1 MNREELQRYRRHL
14 LLPSIGERGQER
26 LLASRV
32 LQVGVGG
39 LGSPLALYLAAAGVG
54 QLTLVDPDRVD
65 LSNLQRQ
72 VIHQTP
78 DIGRPKVESARDR
91 LAALNPGV
99 RVVPVPRAL
108 EGEELLAAA
117 RAADVVV
124 DATDNFA
131 ARFAVNA
138 ACVEARRPLVSG
150 AVTRWEG
157 QVTVFRADQGGG
169 PCYRC
174 LYPEGGEGSEG
185 AEGAEGGAGGA
196 GGEGGAPDGAPGV
209 VGPVVGIVGS
219 VQATEVLKV
228 LLGAGETL
236 AGRLLVL
243 DALSMEWRTLRLRR
257 DPACPVCGPRAP

>member
-1 MNREELQRYRRHL
+1 MNQEELQRYRRHL

-78 DIGRPKVESARDR
+78 DMGRPKVESARDH

-108 EGEELLAAA
+108 EGEELLAAV
-117 RAADVVV
+117 RGADVVV
-124 DATDNFA
+124 DATDNFS

-157 QVTVFRADQGGG
+157 QVTVFRGDQGDG

-174 LYPEGGEGSEG
+174 LYPEGGEDNEH
-185 AEGAEGGAGGA
+185 
-196 GGEGGAPDGAPGV
+196 GAPAGAPGV

-257 DPACPVCGPRAP
+257 DPACPVCGPRTP

>member
-72 VIHQTP
+72 VIHRTP

-157 QVTVFRADQGGG
+157 QVTVFRADLGGG

-174 LYPEGGEGSEG
+174 LYPEGGVR
-185 AEGAEGGAGGA
+185 
-196 GGEGGAPDGAPGV
+196 GEGGAPDGAPGV
-209 VGPVVGIVGS
+209 VGTVVGIVGS

>member
-72 VIHQTP
+72 VIHRTP

-174 LYPEGGEGSEG
+174 LYPEGGER
-185 AEGAEGGAGGA
+185 
-196 GGEGGAPDGAPGV
+196 GEGGAPDGAPGV

>member
-1 MNREELQRYRRHL
+1 MNREELERYRRHL

-39 LGSPLALYLAAAGVG
+39 LGSPVALYLAAAGVG

-78 DIGRPKVESARDR
+78 DIGRPKVGSARDR
-91 LAALNPGV
+91 VAALNPGV
-99 RVVPVPRAL
+99 RVVPVARAL
-108 EGEELLAAA
+108 EGEGLLAAV

-157 QVTVFRADQGGG
+157 QVTVFRADLGGG

-174 LYPEGGEGSEG
+174 LYPEADE
-185 AEGAEGGAGGA
+185 
-196 GGEGGAPDGAPGV
+196 DGAARGAAGV

-219 VQATEVLKV
+219 LQATEVLKV
-228 LLGAGETL
+228 LLGVGETL
-236 AGRLLVL
+236 AGRLLVI

-257 DPACPVCGPRAP
+257 DPACPVCGPAAPPVRSPSAP